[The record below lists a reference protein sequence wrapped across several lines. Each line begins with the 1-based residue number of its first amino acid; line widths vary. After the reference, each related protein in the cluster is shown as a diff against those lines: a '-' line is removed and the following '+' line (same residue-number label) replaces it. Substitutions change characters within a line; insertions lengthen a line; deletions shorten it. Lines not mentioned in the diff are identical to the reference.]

1 MERMINES
9 LKINTVIPLTH
20 VNHFQIRWEINEHA
34 LLHLDGELSYE
45 EAVACQSGNIS
56 GSSLEVWYKDSR
68 QEQVLF
74 HGLIK
79 KTEFLWD
86 GGVSRIRLEA
96 VSATWKLDQGRTSR
110 SFQDQEMT
118 YARLVRQI
126 ADASGAE
133 VVISCGTESRLKGAL
148 IQYRETDWEFLKRI
162 SSHLHRFLVC
172 DVETGR
178 PAFWFGMRRGEQVT
192 IISDR
197 REESRFDALSGRS
210 GYIIHSREVYNLC
223 DRSTWMGVSVAVS
236 GRIAEFQG
244 GDLLFTYYLDTEI
257 PFSRE
262 MQYNEQFT
270 GRGFYGKVREV
281 SGEMVRVQLD
291 MDGEKES
298 PLYWYPWRPDTGN
311 IMYAMPETGSP
322 VLLTMPS
329 HDEREAEVRICLHKN
344 GTKDS
349 REKEYQNRCLNIR
362 DDSILR
368 LYPDKLELSKSGDE
382 HVLAIEDG
390 TGIRLETGNSL
401 RLEARENIICRGN
414 RVDVKASDE
423 ISGVVGQEMMENGVY
438 G

>member
-1 MERMINES
+1 MEQMINES
-9 LKINTVIPLTH
+9 LKIHTVIPLAH
-20 VNHFQIRWEINEHA
+20 VNHFQIQWEINEHA
-34 LLHLDGELSYE
+34 LLHLDGEMSYE
-45 EAVACQSGNIS
+45 EAVACQFGSIS
-56 GSSLEVWYKDSR
+56 GSSIEIRYQDSR
-68 QEQVLF
+68 QEHVLF
-74 HGLIK
+74 HGLVR

-86 GGVSRIRLEA
+86 GGVPWLRLEA
-96 VSATWKLDQGRTSR
+96 VSATWKLDQRRTSR

-118 YARLVRQI
+118 YAQLVRQI
-126 ADASGAE
+126 ADDSGAGA
-133 VVISCGTESRLKGAL
+133 VISCGTESRLNGAL

-162 SSHLHRFLVC
+162 SSHLHQILVC

-178 PAFWFGMRRGEQVT
+178 PAFWFGMRRGERVT
-192 IISDR
+192 IASDR
-197 REESRFDALSGRS
+197 REESRFNPLSGRS
-210 GYIIHSREVYNLC
+210 GCIIRSREVYNLC
-223 DRSTWMGVSVAVS
+223 DRSIWMGVPAAVS
-236 GRIAEFQG
+236 GRTAEFQG

-262 MQYNEQFT
+262 TQYNEQFT

-311 IMYAMPETGSP
+311 IMYAMPETGST

-329 HDEREAEVRICLHKN
+329 HDEREGEVRICLHK
-344 GTKDS
+344 DS
-349 REKEYQNRCLNIR
+349 QGKEYQNRCLNIR

-368 LYPDKLELSKSGDE
+368 LYPDRLELSKSGDE

-390 TGIRLETGNSL
+390 TGIRLETGSSL
-401 RLEARENIICRGN
+401 RMEASENIICRGN
-414 RVDVKASDE
+414 VVDVKAADE
-423 ISGVVGQEMMENGVY
+423 ISGVVGQETTKNGVH